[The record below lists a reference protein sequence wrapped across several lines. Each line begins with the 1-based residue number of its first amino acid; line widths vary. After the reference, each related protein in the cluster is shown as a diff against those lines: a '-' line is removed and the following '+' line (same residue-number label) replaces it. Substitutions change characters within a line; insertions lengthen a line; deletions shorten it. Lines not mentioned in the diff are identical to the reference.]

1 MHKRA
6 LAGLLAAAFV
16 ALAAH
21 AAGEVPLNPAH
32 PDRYVVKRGDTLWDI
47 AERFLRDPWL
57 WPEVWHINPQI
68 ENPHLIYPGDV
79 ISLVYVDGKPRLVLQ
94 RGRPTVKLSPRA
106 RPRPLDEAIPTI
118 PLDAIGPFLSRPRV
132 LDEAA
137 YEHAP
142 YIVSSADEHLIA
154 GAGDRVYVRGLS
166 GGRGRY
172 TVLRR
177 GELYRDPDTG
187 EVLGL
192 EAIHVADA
200 RLQRRGDPAVL
211 VLVSSSREAVVGD
224 RVLPVEEDRYT
235 DRFLPRAPER
245 RVEGRIISVLDG
257 VSRIGQYHTVVLDK
271 GSRDGLET
279 GHVLLVHQTGETIF
293 DPRAP
298 HGKRKLRLP
307 NERAGTVMVVR
318 TFERVSY
325 ALVMEAQRD
334 MRIHDTFTTP

>member
-6 LAGLLAAAFV
+6 LAGFLAAAFMT
-16 ALAAH
+16 LAAH

-94 RGRPTVKLSPRA
+94 RGRPTVKLSPQA
-106 RPRPLDEAIPTI
+106 RPQPLDEAIPTI
-118 PLDAIGPFLSRPRV
+118 PLDVIGPFLSRPRV
-132 LDEAA
+132 LEEPA
-137 YEHAP
+137 YERAP

-166 GGRGRY
+166 RGPGRY

-192 EAIHVADA
+192 EAVHVADA
-200 RLQRRGDPAVL
+200 RLQRPGDPAVL
-211 VLVSSSREAVVGD
+211 VLVSSSREAIVGD
-224 RVLPVEEDRYT
+224 RVLPVEEGRYT
-235 DRFLPRAPER
+235 DRFLPRAPKH
-245 RVEGRIISVLDG
+245 RVDGRIISVLDG
-257 VSRIGQYHTVVLDK
+257 VSRIGQYQVVVLNR
-271 GSRDGLET
+271 GRREGVEP
-279 GHVLLVHQTGETIF
+279 GHVLAVYQTGEVIE
-293 DPRAP
+293 DPVRG
-298 HGKRKLRLP
+298 GKVKLP
-307 NERAGTVMVVR
+307 DERAGIVMVFR
-318 TFERVSY
+318 TFDKVSY
-325 ALVMEAQRD
+325 ALVMRATRSIRVLD
-334 MRIHDTFTTP
+334 RVRNP